1 VTELAKELLIW
12 FESHG
17 RKNLPW
23 QSSPPNIYHIW
34 LSEVMLQ
41 QTQVST
47 VKGYFN
53 DFIKA
58 FPDIHALASATE
70 DKVMALWA
78 GLGYYSRARNL
89 HKTAKIVASR
99 HSGVF
104 PKNESELVSLP
115 GIGPSTAGAILSLG
129 SNLRAPILDGNV
141 KRVLTRYHMLDGHY
155 SEPPVMKKLWSLAN
169 FHTPSEKNAEYTQ
182 AIMDIGATV
191 CTPKNPLCDKC
202 PISSDCEAFINN
214 AQLLFP
220 KKKTKKGPK
229 PEKNIVFLI
238 YLNEKRDVF
247 LMKRPNSG
255 VWGGLWCFE
264 ECQDTKTMIERT
276 IKIHNTKATVVCR
289 LEKFKH
295 AFTHYNLWITPI
307 IINSPGGS
315 KNYFKTNTLLK
326 GVPTP
331 VKKIIQSL

>member
-1 VTELAKELLIW
+1 
-12 FESHG
+12 
-17 RKNLPW
+17 
-23 QSSPPNIYHIW
+23 
-34 LSEVMLQ
+34 MLQ

-47 VKGYFN
+47 VKSYFN
-53 DFIKA
+53 AFIKA
-58 FPDIHALASATE
+58 FPDIHALASASE
-70 DKVMALWA
+70 DKVMVHWA

-89 HKTAKIVASR
+89 HKTAKIVSSSY
-99 HSGVF
+99 SGVF

-115 GIGPSTAGAILSLG
+115 GIGRSTAGAILSLG
-129 SNLRAPILDGNV
+129 SNMRAPILDGNV
-141 KRVLTRYHMLDGHY
+141 KRVLARYHMLDGHY
-155 SEPPVMKKLWSLAN
+155 SKAPVLKRLWELAN
-169 FHTPSEKNAEYTQ
+169 FHTPLEKNANYTQ

-191 CTPKNPLCDKC
+191 CTPKNPRCEKC
-202 PISSDCEAFINN
+202 PISKGCEAFINS
-214 AQLLFP
+214 AQLFFP
-220 KKKTKKGPK
+220 KKKPKKGPK
-229 PEKNIVFLI
+229 PEKNIAFLV

-247 LMKRPNSG
+247 LMKRPGLG

-276 IKIHNTKATVVCR
+276 IKIHNSKATVIRR

>member
-1 VTELAKELLIW
+1 MTELAKELLIW

-58 FPDIHALASATE
+58 FPDIHALASAGE

-89 HKTAKIVASR
+89 HKTAKIVSSR
-99 HSGVF
+99 HGGVF
-104 PKNESELVSLP
+104 PKNESELISLP

-155 SEPPVMKKLWSLAN
+155 SEAHVMKKLWSLAS

-202 PISSDCEAFINN
+202 PISRSCEAFINN

-238 YLNEKRDVF
+238 YLNEKKDVF
-247 LMKRPNSG
+247 LMKRPSSG

-276 IKIHNTKATVVCR
+276 IKIHNSKATVIRR

-307 IINSPGGS
+307 IINSPGGK

-326 GVPTP
+326 GVPAP

>member
-1 VTELAKELLIW
+1 
-12 FESHG
+12 
-17 RKNLPW
+17 
-23 QSSPPNIYHIW
+23 
-34 LSEVMLQ
+34 MLQ

-89 HKTAKIVASR
+89 HKTAKIVSSR
-99 HSGVF
+99 YSGVF
-104 PKNESELVSLP
+104 PKNESELISLP

-141 KRVLTRYHMLDGHY
+141 KRVLARYHMLDGHY
-155 SEPPVMKKLWSLAN
+155 SEASVMKKLWSLAS
-169 FHTPSEKNAEYTQ
+169 FHTPSEKNADYTQ
-182 AIMDIGATV
+182 AIMDIGAIV
-191 CTPKNPLCDKC
+191 CTPKNPSCEKC
-202 PISSDCEAFINN
+202 PISKGCEAFINN
-214 AQLLFP
+214 TQLFFP

-229 PEKNIVFLI
+229 PEKNIVFLV

-247 LMKRPNSG
+247 LEKRASSG
-255 VWGGLWCFE
+255 IWGGLWCFE
-264 ECQDTKTMIERT
+264 ECQDTKTIIEKT
-276 IKIHNTKATVVCR
+276 IKIHNSKATVIRR

>member
-1 VTELAKELLIW
+1 MTELAKELLIW
-12 FESHG
+12 FKSHG

-23 QSSPPNIYHIW
+23 QSSPPNIYHVW

-47 VKGYFN
+47 VKDYFN
-53 DFIKA
+53 DFIEA
-58 FPDIHALASATE
+58 FPDIHALASAGE

-89 HKTAKIVASR
+89 HKTAKIVSSR
-99 HSGVF
+99 YSGAF
-104 PKNESELVSLP
+104 PKNEAALISLP

-169 FHTPSEKNAEYTQ
+169 FHTPTEKNAEYTQ

-202 PISSDCEAFINN
+202 PISRGCEAFIKN

-229 PEKNIVFLI
+229 PEKTIVFLV

-247 LMKRPNSG
+247 LEKRASSG

-264 ECQDTKTMIERT
+264 ECQDTKTMIEKT
-276 IKIHNTKATVVCR
+276 IKIHNSKATVIRR

-295 AFTHYNLWITPI
+295 AFTHFNLWITPI

-315 KNYFKTNTLLK
+315 KNYFKTCIFEACLL
-326 GVPTP
+326 
-331 VKKIIQSL
+331 

>member
-1 VTELAKELLIW
+1 
-12 FESHG
+12 
-17 RKNLPW
+17 
-23 QSSPPNIYHIW
+23 
-34 LSEVMLQ
+34 MLQ

-58 FPDIHALASATE
+58 FPDIHALASASE

-89 HKTAKIVASR
+89 HKTAKIVS
-99 HSGVF
+99 SKYEGVF
-104 PKNESELVSLP
+104 PKNDSELISLP

-155 SEPPVMKKLWSLAN
+155 SEAPVMKKLWSLAS
-169 FHTPSEKNAEYTQ
+169 FHTPLEKNAEYTQ

-191 CTPKNPLCDKC
+191 CTPKNPNCSIC
-202 PISSDCEAFINN
+202 PISRHCEAFLNN
-214 AQLLFP
+214 EQLLFP
-220 KKKTKKGPK
+220 EKKTKKISK
-229 PEKNIVFLI
+229 PEKNLAFLVYI
-238 YLNEKRDVF
+238 NEKNEIF
-247 LMKRPNSG
+247 LAKRTSPG
-255 VWGGLWCFE
+255 IWGGLWSFE
-264 ECQDTKTMIERT
+264 ECQDTKTIIEKT
-276 IKIHNTKATVVCR
+276 IKIHNSKATVIRR

>member
-1 VTELAKELLIW
+1 MTELAKELLIW
-12 FESHG
+12 FEGHG

-23 QSSPPNIYHIW
+23 QSSPSNIYHVW

-53 DFIKA
+53 DFIKS
-58 FPDIHALASATE
+58 FPDIHTLASASE

-89 HKTAKIVASR
+89 HKTAKIVSSKY
-99 HSGVF
+99 SGVI
-104 PKNESELVSLP
+104 PKNEPELTSLP

-141 KRVLTRYHMLDGHY
+141 KRVLARHHRVKGHY
-155 SEPPVMKKLWSLAN
+155 SEAGVMKELWRLAS
-169 FHTPSEKNAEYTQ
+169 FHTPSEKNADYTQ

-191 CTPKNPLCDKC
+191 CTPKNPLCGNC
-202 PISSDCEAFINN
+202 PISSSCEAFINN
-214 AQLLFP
+214 EQLFFP
-220 KKKTKKGPK
+220 EKKTKTARK
-229 PEKNIVFLI
+229 PEKKLAFLIFINEKNEVFL
-238 YLNEKRDVF
+238 L
-247 LMKRPNSG
+247 KRPGSG
-255 VWGGLWCFE
+255 IWGGLWCFD
-264 ECQDTKTMIERT
+264 ECQDAEPIIENK
-276 IKIHNTKATVVCR
+276 IKIHNSKATVIRR

-295 AFTHYNLWITPI
+295 AFTHFNLWITPI

-315 KNYFKTNTLLK
+315 KNYFKTSGLLK
-326 GVPTP
+326 GVPAP

>member
-1 VTELAKELLIW
+1 MTALAKELLIW
-12 FESHG
+12 FEKHG

-53 DFIKA
+53 AFIKA
-58 FPDIHALASATE
+58 CPDIHALASASE
-70 DKVMALWA
+70 DKVMALWS

-89 HKTAKIVASR
+89 HKTAKIVSSR

-104 PKNESELVSLP
+104 PKNESGLTSLP

-141 KRVLTRYHMLDGHY
+141 KRVLSRYHMLDGHY
-155 SEPPVMKKLWSLAN
+155 SEASVMKKLWSLAN
-169 FHTPSEKNAEYTQ
+169 FHTPSEKNANYTQ

-191 CTPKNPLCDKC
+191 CTPKHPLCDKC
-202 PISSDCEAFINN
+202 PISKGCEAFINN
-214 AQLLFP
+214 AQLFFP
-220 KKKTKKGPK
+220 QKKTKTAPK

-238 YLNEKRDVF
+238 YINEKKDVF
-247 LMKRPNSG
+247 LKKRPNLG

-264 ECQDTKTMIERT
+264 ECQDTEIMIAKT
-276 IKIHNTKATVVCR
+276 IKKHNSKAAVISR

-307 IINSPGGS
+307 IISSPGGS
-315 KNYFKTNTLLK
+315 KNYFATTALIK
-326 GVPTP
+326 GVPAP

>member
-1 VTELAKELLIW
+1 
-12 FESHG
+12 
-17 RKNLPW
+17 
-23 QSSPPNIYHIW
+23 
-34 LSEVMLQ
+34 
-41 QTQVST
+41 
-47 VKGYFN
+47 
-53 DFIKA
+53 
-58 FPDIHALASATE
+58 
-70 DKVMALWA
+70 
-78 GLGYYSRARNL
+78 
-89 HKTAKIVASR
+89 
-99 HSGVF
+99 VF
-104 PKNESELVSLP
+104 PKNESELISLP

-155 SEPPVMKKLWSLAN
+155 SEAPVMKKLWSLAS

-202 PISSDCEAFINN
+202 PISRSCEAFINN

-229 PEKNIVFLI
+229 PEKNIVFLV

-247 LMKRPNSG
+247 LEKRASSG

-264 ECQDTKTMIERT
+264 ECQDTKTMIEKT
-276 IKIHNTKATVVCR
+276 IKIHNSKATVIRR

-315 KNYFKTNTLLK
+315 KNYFKTNALLK

-331 VKKIIQSL
+331 VKKIIQLL

>member
-1 VTELAKELLIW
+1 MTELAKELLIW
-12 FESHG
+12 FKSHG

-23 QSSPPNIYHIW
+23 QSSPPNIYHVW

-58 FPDIHALASATE
+58 FPDIHTLASAGE

-89 HKTAKIVASR
+89 HKTAKIVS
-99 HSGVF
+99 SKYKGVF
-104 PKNESELVSLP
+104 PKNESELISLP

-129 SNLRAPILDGNV
+129 SNLRSPILDGNV
-141 KRVLTRYHMLDGHY
+141 KRVLARYHMLDGHY
-155 SEPPVMKKLWSLAN
+155 SEAPVMKKLWSLAN

-202 PISSDCEAFINN
+202 PISTGCEAFINK
-214 AQLLFP
+214 AQPFFP
-220 KKKTKKGPK
+220 KKKTKTAPK

-238 YLNEKRDVF
+238 YLNEKKDVF
-247 LMKRPNSG
+247 LMKRPSSG

-264 ECQDTKTMIERT
+264 ECQDTKTIIEKT
-276 IKIHNTKATVVCR
+276 IKIHNSKATVIRR

-307 IINSPGGS
+307 IVSSPGGK

-326 GVPTP
+326 GVPAP